1 MRALRRRGFTLV
13 ELLIV
18 LVVGGTLAAGA
29 SRLLHRQQRFYT
41 RAGSLVMQ
49 RVSLRDATA
58 IMPGEMR
65 ALSAVGGDIIA
76 FSDSSLEMRGTI
88 GSAIACDTVAGGA
101 ALHLAPD
108 QLSDATPALL
118 ASFATMPDG
127 GDVALVYDT
136 GMDDPSDDRWV
147 TATIDRISSGTD
159 LCAASPFVALVR
171 PGTASVRLHFVA
183 GERLPP
189 TVRPGA
195 FVRVVRRV
203 RYRFYRASTGEWFL
217 GHSTW
222 NGTTLGA
229 VQPVSGPFA
238 PYRDD
243 ARSGFALRFFDAAG
257 ARLTSEMDPH
267 SIARI
272 EIAARGGTREAM
284 SGGGVAP
291 PDSQTVTIRLRNE

>member
-1 MRALRRRGFTLV
+1 VRPLTRPGFTLV

-18 LVVGGTLAAGA
+18 LIVGGAVATAAT
-29 SRLLHRQQRFYT
+29 RLLQRQQRFYT

-49 RVSLRDATA
+49 RVSLRDATG
-58 IMPGEMR
+58 IMPGEIR
-65 ALSAVGGDIIA
+65 ALSAVDGDVIS
-76 FSDSSLEMRGTI
+76 FSDSSLEMRVTI
-88 GSAIACDTVAGGA
+88 GSAIACDTVAGGE

-108 QLSDATPALL
+108 QLAGATPAVL
-118 ASFATMPDG
+118 ASFATVPND

-136 GMDDPSDDRWV
+136 GTDDPSDDRWLA
-147 TATIDRISSGTD
+147 ATIAGVSSGSD
-159 LCAASPFVALVR
+159 LCAASPLAALVG
-171 PGTASVRLHFVA
+171 PGAASVRLLFVT

-222 NGTTLGA
+222 NGTSLGA

-243 ARSGFALRFFDAAG
+243 ARGGFALRFFDAAG

-267 SIARI
+267 GIARI
-272 EIAARGGTREAM
+272 EISARGGTREAL
-284 SGGGVAP
+284 SGGGNAP
-291 PDSQTVTIRLRNE
+291 PDSQTVTIRLRNQ

>member
-18 LVVGGTLAAGA
+18 LVVGGTVATAAT
-29 SRLLHRQQRFYT
+29 RLLQRQQRFYT

-49 RVSLRDATA
+49 RVSLRDATG
-58 IMPGEMR
+58 IMPGEIR

-76 FSDSSLEMRGTI
+76 FSDSSLEMRVTT
-88 GSAIACDTVAGGA
+88 GSAIACDTVTAGA

-108 QLSDATPALL
+108 QFSDATPAIL
-118 ASFATMPDG
+118 ASFATMPDA
-127 GDVALVYDT
+127 GDIALVHDT
-136 GMDDPSDDRWV
+136 GTDDPSDDRWV
-147 TATIDRISSGTD
+147 PATIDRVSSGTD
-159 LCAASPFVALVR
+159 LCAASPFAALVR
-171 PGTASVRLHFVA
+171 AGTASVRLQFVA
-183 GERLPP
+183 GEQLPS

-203 RYRFYRASTGEWFL
+203 RYRFYRASTGDWFL

-222 NGTTLGA
+222 NGTALGA

-243 ARSGFALRFFDAAG
+243 ARSGFAMRFFDAAG

-272 EIAARGGTREAM
+272 EISARGETREAM
-284 SGGGVAP
+284 SGGANAP